1 MDCKKMD
8 FEELYS
14 KEKTILDC
22 KEMDFQEKTLMD

>member
-8 FEELYS
+8 FEEIDFKELYS

-22 KEMDFQEKTLMD
+22 KEIDYY